1 MPRHPDVLSPPRL
14 LVDVTRDAARE
25 CPPGHAQALRALG
38 ALAILKV
45 PSRGI
50 LWAPGDA
57 VEEELYSAI
66 RLVAERYLGAAKK
79 NPAWR
84 RALDAIDA
92 KTTFEELNAVEG
104 AYLHANWISQTAHYY
119 AGVAFGVTF
128 SDAKMGK

>member
-1 MPRHPDVLSPPRL
+1 MSRRPNVLSAPGL
-14 LVDVTRDAARE
+14 LVEVARDAARE

-38 ALAILKV
+38 SLAIVKV

-57 VEEELYSAI
+57 VEEDLYSGI
-66 RLVAERYLGAAKK
+66 RLVAERYLGAAKA
-79 NPAWR
+79 NAAWR

-104 AYLHANWISQTAHYY
+104 AVLHANWLSQTAHFY

-128 SDAKMGK
+128 TDAMVRR